1 MTMKNLIA
9 FLFAIFTS
17 LSFAESE
24 PNAREKTMVVEGTLE
39 NTPKELLDYCKTVEC
54 RKGTHFKLK
63 IKGGS
68 YYEYSG
74 FIDLPA
80 IQPDILTI
88 YPGEE
93 LYIEAEID
101 GDKLVNLK
109 QVPTNVNPEKT
120 ISMKLWQEPSIRDG
134 TEMMLSVTNP
144 FKGYLR
150 YEVGMMTLDS
160 SNLKYTSSCP
170 VMPGKISYEHWPFP
184 IFQLAFA
191 NMRLIK
197 VDGASITC
205 Q

>member
-1 MTMKNLIA
+1 MKNLIV
-9 FLFAIFTS
+9 FLLAIFAS
-17 LSFAESE
+17 LSFSESE
-24 PNAREKTMVVEGTLE
+24 LNSDDKSTVVEGTLE

-63 IKGGS
+63 TKDGY
-68 YYEYSG
+68 YYEYKG
-74 FIDLPA
+74 FIDPPA

-93 LYIEAEID
+93 LYIEAELD

-109 QVPTNVNPEKT
+109 QVPKSVNPAKT
-120 ISMKLWQEPSIRDG
+120 ISIKFWQEPSIRDG

-150 YEVGMMTLDS
+150 YEIGMMTLDS

-191 NMRLIK
+191 NIHLIK
-197 VDGASITC
+197 IEGDSITC